1 MNVIDNPFLRD
12 KFIEQFHIKD
22 CFDSMS
28 DLDPILV
35 GFAKDE
41 YILKEGEETDCLF
54 FLLVGRVK
62 CFACSVKRDF
72 GIYFMNKGLL
82 GDAEFV
88 TGCAPTRTVQA
99 TGEVLC
105 LKLEV
110 AHCRHKLMKDITFL
124 RFLTQ
129 QLAEKLTLSEA
140 TPKDLGVEMSTEDR
154 LYDYLKLTAVD
165 GRVAESLGEISEV
178 FGISYR
184 QLIRIMNSLCEEGKI
199 RHGKRKGA
207 YFVS

>member
-1 MNVIDNPFLRD
+1 MNVIDNPFLKD

-28 DLDPILV
+28 DLELTLV

-41 YILKEGEETDCLF
+41 YIIREGEETDCLF
-54 FLLVGRVK
+54 FLIVGRVK

-72 GIYFMNKGLL
+72 GVYFMSKGLL

-88 TGCAPTRTVQA
+88 TGRESTRTVQA

-105 LKLEV
+105 LRIEV
-110 AHCRHKLMKDITFL
+110 ARCRHRLMSDMTFL
-124 RFLTQ
+124 RFLNQ
-129 QLAEKLTLSEA
+129 QLAEKLTLSET
-140 TPKDLGVEMSTEDR
+140 TPQDMGADMTTEER
-154 LYDYLKLTAVD
+154 LYDYLKLTNVD
-165 GRVAESLGEISEV
+165 GRVAQSLGEISEV

-184 QLIRIMNSLCEEGKI
+184 QLIRIMNSLCAEGKV

-207 YFVS
+207 YFVV